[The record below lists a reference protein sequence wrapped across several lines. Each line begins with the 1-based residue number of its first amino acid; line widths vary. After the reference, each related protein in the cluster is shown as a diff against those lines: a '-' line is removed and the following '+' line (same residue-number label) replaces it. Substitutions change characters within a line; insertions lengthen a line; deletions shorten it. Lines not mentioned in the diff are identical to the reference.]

1 MHSEVII
8 NNEFGQVQK
17 SIFSDTS
24 SLTQTSGLSVTHDL
38 CNATISLYGGHV
50 LSWQPIKQK
59 PVLWMSEASLYGNG
73 KGIRGGVPI
82 CFPWFGPFNEEVFDH
97 TKKGALSLE
106 EKSELVNHGFARTST
121 WDIESIDVL
130 AENVKIILILK
141 GENKSPAW
149 KIPFEVKQEIIL
161 GESFSQNLFITNKSP
176 KAIEYTG
183 ALHSYF
189 AVSSPENTEI
199 QQLSDVKF
207 YDKLTDENNKIKP
220 LNNCKGPIDRVYYN
234 NETMNIIDKGW
245 NRKLTIST
253 TDSNQWVLWNP
264 GKETAENMAD
274 IHTSGENEY
283 VCLEAANTSP
293 VLITANAT
301 VVLGQLITIS
311 NIA

>member
-1 MHSEVII
+1 MHSEII
-8 NNEFGQVQK
+8 KSNEYGDVKK
-17 SIFSDTS
+17 SVLADSS
-24 SLTQTSGLSVTHDL
+24 SLTQATGLSVTHKL

-50 LSWQPIKQK
+50 LSWQPIKHK
-59 PVLWMSEASLYGNG
+59 PVLWMSNASLYGND

-82 CFPWFGPFNEEVFDH
+82 CFPWFGPFDAETFEH
-97 TKKGALSLE
+97 TKNGSLSVE
-106 EKSELVNHGFARTST
+106 DKSSLANHGFARTST
-121 WDIESIDVL
+121 WDIDSINIT
-130 AENVKIILILK
+130 ANNVKIVLILK

-149 KIPFEVKQEIIL
+149 KIPFEVKQEIIV
-161 GESFSQNLFITNKSP
+161 GETFSQNLFITNKSP

-189 AVSSPENTEI
+189 AVSSPKYTEI

-207 YDKLTDENNKIKP
+207 YDKLTDENNKIQP
-220 LNNCKGPIDRVYYN
+220 LNNCTGPIDRVYYN

-264 GKETAENMAD
+264 GQETAENMTD
-274 IHTSGENEY
+274 IHASGENEY

-293 VLITANAT
+293 VSIAANAT
-301 VVLGQLITIS
+301 AVLGQLITIS
-311 NIA
+311 RIV